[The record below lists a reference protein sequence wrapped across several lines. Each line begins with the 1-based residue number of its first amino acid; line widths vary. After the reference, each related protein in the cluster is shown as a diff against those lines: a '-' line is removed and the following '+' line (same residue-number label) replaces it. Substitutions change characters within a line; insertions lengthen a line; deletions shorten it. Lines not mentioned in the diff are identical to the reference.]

1 MTFFHLIWAGL
12 RRRPARSILNGF
24 AIAVAFLLFGMMHGV
39 VASLDTTIANL
50 SDSRIHVVGRA
61 SDEVRLPLAY
71 RQRIASIKGVTSAM
85 PIDWLGAYYQNNT
98 QWFPILGTDLD
109 AFLPAYPEIDLP
121 NDQREALLATRDGIT
136 IGAKIATRYNLKLG
150 DTLPMTSVAWTNADG
165 TKNWPFKI
173 VAIHNTNPN
182 SDQVFADRA
191 YFHYVYLDDGRVEDK
206 GTTSRFIAT
215 IDDASDLDDVGKRI
229 DDAFANSA
237 YETKSM
243 SEKQFIAQGIQE
255 LGNLSLFVD
264 SILGAVVFA
273 LMFMTSTT
281 MIQSARERIPEFGVL
296 KSLGFTDGA
305 VFRIVLIESVL
316 LCLVSAAAGLA
327 LAGRAFP
334 AVLRTIGMQS
344 LPLPPDIYVEG
355 FGVALVIAFLVA
367 AWPAWRARRLSIV
380 EAIGGH
386 R

>member
-1 MTFFHLIWAGL
+1 MTFSHLIWAGL
-12 RRRPARSILNGF
+12 RRRPVRSILNGL

-61 SDEVRLPLAY
+61 SDQVRLPLAY
-71 RQRIASIKGVTSAM
+71 RQRIASIEGVTSAM
-85 PIDWLGAYYQNNT
+85 PIDWLGAYYQDNT

-109 AFLPAYPEIDLP
+109 AFLAAFPEIDLP
-121 NDQREALLATRDGIT
+121 SDEREALLRTRDGIT
-136 IGAKIATRYNLKLG
+136 IGAKIAARFNLEIG

-173 VAIHNTNPN
+173 VGIHNTDPN

-191 YFHYVYLDDGRVEDK
+191 YFHFAYLDEGRLEEK

-215 IDDASDLDDVGKRI
+215 IDDASDLDDVGTRI
-229 DDAFANSA
+229 DDAFANSS

-243 SEKQFIAQGIQE
+243 SEKQFIAQGIQQ

-264 SILGAVVFA
+264 SILGSVLFA

-281 MIQSARERIPEFGVL
+281 MIQSVRERTPEFGVL

-305 VFRIVLIESVL
+305 VFRIVLGESVVL
-316 LCLVSAAAGLA
+316 SLVSAAVGLA
-327 LAGRAFP
+327 LAGRVFP
-334 AVLRTIGMQS
+334 AVLQTIGMQS
-344 LPLPPDIYVEG
+344 LPLPASIYIEG
-355 FGVALVIAFLVA
+355 SGAALVIALVVA
-367 AWPAWRARRLSIV
+367 AWPAWRARRVTIV
-380 EAIGGH
+380 EAIGG